1 MCACVCGTEGVSH
14 TAAAVAGA
22 TDRSFVRSSS
32 ASFVGLD
39 DATTN
44 ICGIMR
50 EKQTTTIIL
59 HASIYLPAAHAE
71 TQLVSTKPYFFLC
84 VLDALAM
91 AQQ

>member
-1 MCACVCGTEGVSH
+1 MCVCVWDGRGVAHRRCCGGSD
-14 TAAAVAGA
+14 G
-22 TDRSFVRSSS
+22 SFVRSAS